1 MATPIGQII
10 GAIFG
15 GIGSAMKMGIG
26 GKQMKEGK
34 RLQKELEGKRPV
46 LETPEAFREKE
57 GFLRNAA
64 IDNRMAGQTQMEQQV
79 NANTSNQLRNIQDSA
94 GSGIQALT
102 AALVANNNQNKM
114 LNQIGMQSAQAQQG
128 DMANLYGMLDG
139 KANLQQKMWEFNV
152 LQPYMEKAA
161 QAKALKEAGPQN
173 ILTALKDESESAS
186 SFGSMG
192 GGAKKGQVNFNAGNA
207 SAGASSALQNA
218 GAQGMQKGQ
227 VNFNAGQASAGASSA
242 LQNAGA
248 QGMQK
253 AQSGTFQ
260 PANAQMFGQLY
271 NSGINPYGNSQTIAG
286 GGYNF

>member
-1 MATPIGQII
+1 MAAPIGQII

-26 GKQMKEGK
+26 AKQMKEGK

-192 GGAKKGQVNFNAGNA
+192 GGAKKGQVNFNAGSASNENMAKASQFSNA
-207 SAGASSALQNA
+207 NQQN
-218 GAQGMQKGQ
+218 M
-227 VNFNAGQASAGASSA
+227 NMRS
-242 LQNAGA
+242 
-248 QGMQK
+248 M
-253 AQSGTFQ
+253 QSGTFQ

-271 NSGINPYGNSQTIAG
+271 NSGINPYGNSQTVAG
-286 GGYNF
+286 GGFNF

>member
-1 MATPIGQII
+1 MAAPIGQII

-26 GKQMKEGK
+26 AKQMKEGK

-192 GGAKKGQVNFNAGNA
+192 GGMG
-207 SAGASSALQNA
+207 
-218 GAQGMQKGQ
+218 GMMGGGGGTQKGQ

-253 AQSGTFQ
+253 AQNGTFQ

>member
-1 MATPIGQII
+1 MAAPIGQII

-26 GKQMKEGK
+26 AKQMKEGK

-192 GGAKKGQVNFNAGNA
+192 GMMGGGGGA
-207 SAGASSALQNA
+207 
-218 GAQGMQKGQ
+218 QKGQ

-271 NSGINPYGNSQTIAG
+271 NSGINPYGNSQTVAG
-286 GGYNF
+286 GGFNF

>member
-1 MATPIGQII
+1 MGAPVGQII

-15 GIGSAMKMGIG
+15 GIGSAIKMGVG
-26 GKQMKEGK
+26 AKQWKEGK
-34 RLQKELEGKRPV
+34 RLTKELEGKRPV
-46 LETPEAFREKE
+46 LDTPQAFKEKE

-79 NANTSNQLRNIQDSA
+79 NANTSNQLRNIQDTA

-114 LNQIGMQSAQAQQG
+114 LNQIGIQSAQAQQN

-139 KANLQQKMWEFNV
+139 KSNLQQKMWEFNV
-152 LQPYMEKAA
+152 LQPYMEKSA

-173 ILTALKDESESAS
+173 ILTALKDEQESAS

-192 GGAKKGQVNFNAGNA
+192 GGMGGMMGGGGGAKKGDVNFNAGSA
-207 SAGASSALQNA
+207 SNISAELNR
-218 GAQGMQKGQ
+218 GQG
-227 VNFNAGQASAGASSA
+227 
-242 LQNAGA
+242 
-248 QGMQK
+248 
-253 AQSGTFQ
+253 GTFQ

-271 NSGINPYGNSQTIAG
+271 NSGINPYGDNSG
-286 GGYNF
+286 FNRNSMNNGLNPRSLNDDYYNIGK